1 MKLNIFKMQEGGT
14 IGSSSQAFGL
24 LDYVPFISAANNK
37 VQPTVA
43 ATTPQQTQAAEILT
57 DEMKKQLLGKGLTSD
72 VNSFVTEVN
81 NMYRSI
87 NLENMFGNSMFNSS
101 NLERQQLMLLAR
113 INQIQ
118 NNKQM
123 FDDAVKAARTSG
135 GLNELA
141 INEFGRIIAKNNKG
155 KIVQITPEELYNNRS
170 NYIPLTNSS
179 VAEIRAN
186 SLAYDTNTFKII
198 ENAVGSNQVDERI
211 RQTINAVNKMREEN
225 NIFRSKSELEEVKA
239 GLQLLQDGVYKE
251 KTINENNK
259 SQIDAAVKYLYKS
272 LPDNYINFLRAKAAN
287 NGIDPT
293 KGAFEL
299 IKDYANAKLD
309 INLVRDI
316 DFDSKASKD
325 YVASSDKS
333 KTMDI
338 NNPYMALYNGVGAI
352 KGKITINPG
361 SNKEVKADAFSLNSI
376 PTIDGKIIPTYTNLQ
391 QIIDSGLGTISNTDK
406 IYFGSHRINPL
417 NLDKVIYTGQ
427 GIKRTI
433 LLTDANGNPDITVS
447 ARWSDALDYINHY
460 NISDPDE
467 ILKVMNNYK
476 VENFYLPTG
485 ELDPSKFKMYF
496 VINGAAS
503 NEQDVLDEDDIL
515 DGTVKPIEEVL
526 KNKDNI
532 SNFKT
537 KFRMSSSTEDSIYV
551 PDDIYMGQI
560 YIEDNGT
567 IPTIELFD
575 KALKISSMDGYTQ
588 EAKIEAQSRA
598 DSMNSNIL

>member
-496 VINGAAS
+496 VINGATS

-575 KALKISSMDGYTQ
+575 KALKIPSMDGYTQ